1 MAGTAGVTEPGADV
15 GTPWDQL
22 QIQLAQRRAA
32 EARAEA
38 AMLVET
44 IEERALEVR

>member
-1 MAGTAGVTEPGADV
+1 MLAGSEGGLERGAEAGTPL
-15 GTPWDQL
+15 DQL

-44 IEERALEVR
+44 IEERALEV